1 MAVHING
8 TMFQF
13 YLQDTKSSNGTFVND
28 QRLCKGGEESS
39 PREIYS
45 GDLIQFGVN
54 VMENNRRGE
63 KSKNPAVKEW
73 DVHGINTVKCICL
86 KLFGKYTISFYGR
99 KCFYLS

>member
-1 MAVHING
+1 
-8 TMFQF
+8 MFQF

-63 KSKNPAVKEW
+63 KSKN
-73 DVHGINTVKCICL
+73 L
-86 KLFGKYTISFYGR
+86 
-99 KCFYLS
+99 